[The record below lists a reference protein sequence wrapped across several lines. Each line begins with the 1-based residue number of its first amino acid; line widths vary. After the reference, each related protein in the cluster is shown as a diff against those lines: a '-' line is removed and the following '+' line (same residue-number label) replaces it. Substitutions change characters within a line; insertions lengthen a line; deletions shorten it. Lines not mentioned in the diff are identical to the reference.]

1 MLVMY
6 MNDHI
11 ACMTSSLGSHSKLT
25 QCQSAKQAADQRV
38 LEMTQE
44 LENNAGNVYE

>member
-1 MLVMY
+1 MQAHQQRLIELTLELQES
-6 MNDHI
+6 N
-11 ACMTSSLGSHSKLT
+11 SKLT